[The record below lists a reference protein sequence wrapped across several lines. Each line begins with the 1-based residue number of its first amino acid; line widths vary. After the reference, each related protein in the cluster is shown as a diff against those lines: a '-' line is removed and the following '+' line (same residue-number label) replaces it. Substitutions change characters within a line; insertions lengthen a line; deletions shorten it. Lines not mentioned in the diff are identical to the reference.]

1 MATRTNY
8 FIQGVLDLIYRNV
21 ALPNIGDTTGLRATS
36 VPGNLYVALWTD
48 SAEADYTGYT
58 RMAVSRL
65 NEFSRSGNVIS
76 NANQITFPKATAGT
90 NTITKA
96 AIYDAATN
104 GNQLHLQTLPTEMIV
119 STNVTPYIE
128 AGQLTIT
135 GS

>member
-8 FIQGVLDLIYRNV
+8 FIQGVLDLIYRNI
-21 ALPNIGDTTGLRATS
+21 ALPNIGDATGLRATS
-36 VPGNLYVALWTD
+36 VPGNLYVALWTN
-48 SAEADYTGYT
+48 SAEADYGSYA
-58 RMAVSRL
+58 RVAVSRL
-65 NEFSRSGNVIS
+65 NEFSRSGNVVS
-76 NANQITFPKATAGT
+76 NANQITFPKATSGS

-96 AIYDAATN
+96 AIYDAASG
-104 GNQLHLQTLPTEMIV
+104 GNQLHLQVLPTEMIV